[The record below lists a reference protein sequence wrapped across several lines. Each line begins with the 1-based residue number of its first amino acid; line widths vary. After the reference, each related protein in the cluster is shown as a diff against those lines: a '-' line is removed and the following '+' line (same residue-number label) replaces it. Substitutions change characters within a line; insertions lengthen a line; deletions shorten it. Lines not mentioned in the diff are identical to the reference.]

1 MHGLGLKPCRCC
13 SAHMAEVRP
22 VVWRL
27 ATRSVVLNRPLI
39 MGIVNV
45 TPDSFSDGGL
55 HVASETA
62 IEHGLRLAEGGADV
76 IDIGGE
82 STRPGAEPVS
92 TDEETARVLPVVE
105 ALASAGLAVSID
117 TTKPQV
123 ARAAMDAGAEIIND
137 VTAAEEP
144 EMASTMAVTGA
155 GVVLMHMQGTPR
167 TMQRDPHYDD
177 VVIEVRQFLME
188 RAARVE
194 AAGVS
199 RDSIMI
205 DPGIGFGKTGEHNLE
220 LLDRLGE
227 LVSTGYPVLVGA
239 SRKSFLGR
247 LTGIEEAA
255 RRDVVTAATTAL
267 VVAAGGAGVRV
278 HDVESSR
285 QAGAVAWA
293 MVRAGARRFP

>member
-1 MHGLGLKPCRCC
+1 MG
-13 SAHMAEVRP
+13 EVRP

-27 ATRSVVLNRPLI
+27 ATRNVELNRPLI

-55 HVASETA
+55 HLASESA
-62 IEHGLRLAEGGADV
+62 IKHGMRLAEAGADV
-76 IDIGGE
+76 IDVGGE
-82 STRPGAEPVS
+82 STRPGAGPVT

-105 ALASAGLAVSID
+105 ALASAGLVVSID

-137 VTAAEEP
+137 VTAAAEP
-144 EMASTMAVTGA
+144 EMASTMASTRA

-167 TMQRDPHYDD
+167 TMQQNPHYDN
-177 VVIEVRQFLME
+177 VVVEVRQFLVE
-188 RAARVE
+188 SAARVE

-205 DPGIGFGKTGEHNLE
+205 DPGIGFGKTAEHNLE
-220 LLDRLGE
+220 VLDRLGE
-227 LVSTGYPVLVGA
+227 LVSTGYPVLVGT

-247 LTGIEEAA
+247 LTGVEDAA

-267 VVAAGGAGVRV
+267 VIAAGGAGVRV

-285 QAGAVAWA
+285 QAAAIAWA

>member
-1 MHGLGLKPCRCC
+1 MG
-13 SAHMAEVRP
+13 EVRP

-27 ATRSVVLNRPLI
+27 ATRNVELNRPLI

-55 HVASETA
+55 HLASESA
-62 IEHGLRLAEGGADV
+62 IKHGMRLAEAGADV
-76 IDIGGE
+76 IDVGGE
-82 STRPGAEPVS
+82 STRPGAGPVT

-105 ALASAGLAVSID
+105 ALASAGLVVSID
-117 TTKPQV
+117 TTQPQV

-137 VTAAEEP
+137 VTAAAEP
-144 EMASTMAVTGA
+144 EMASTMASTRA

-167 TMQRDPHYDD
+167 TMQQNPHYDN
-177 VVIEVRQFLME
+177 VVVEVRQFLVE
-188 RAARVE
+188 SAARVE

-205 DPGIGFGKTGEHNLE
+205 DPGIGFGKTAEHNLE
-220 LLDRLGE
+220 VLDRLGE
-227 LVSTGYPVLVGA
+227 LVSTGYPVLVGT

-247 LTGIEEAA
+247 LTGVEDAA

-267 VVAAGGAGVRV
+267 VIAAGGAGVRV

-285 QAGAVAWA
+285 QAAAIAWA